1 MGINDLLKLYRHLM
15 IKEQITHFQGKT
27 CAVDMM
33 VWLYRG
39 VYASINNP
47 STGPLNDLYLN
58 FPLKLLSLLKSN
70 NITAICV
77 FDGKNLL
84 AKSSE
89 LLHRKEFKEFNINL
103 SQKTSS
109 SEEKRKIL
117 NRALNVTPK
126 MINTLINVLEN
137 LDQKIIVAPFEAD
150 AQIGFLYKTK
160 QIDFAISE
168 DSDLIPYGVK
178 KIAFKLDQFGNMD
191 FLDLSEENFT
201 NNIKRI
207 DNNENILSNEKEISK
222 FLLNLNQ
229 DKLIKFCV
237 LLGCDY
243 LSSIKG
249 LGVKGCIKLIKE
261 YEDLEIIVKMMKL
274 SGKFFLSENEDSI
287 YIENVNNAISVFY
300 FQIIYDN
307 INKKLKYLTNLDELD
322 YERGKDNIQE
332 LKRKSNLLKTFE
344 KINKNY
350 YGEFFDNYEDY
361 CNGKI
366 DVKTEK
372 KEKEIESK
380 ESVEKYSK
388 RFIDL
393 KLENFEFD
401 KDDLNIIKNELN
413 DIKNNIEKEIKEE
426 EKNIELNENKEE
438 NKIEEKINKNES
450 ENQIKEVNEEYL
462 ENLLGKK
469 RNLEISELLD

>member
-168 DSDLIPYGVK
+168 
-178 KIAFKLDQFGNMD
+178 
-191 FLDLSEENFT
+191 
-201 NNIKRI
+201 
-207 DNNENILSNEKEISK
+207 EIGRAH
-222 FLLNLNQ
+222 
-229 DKLIKFCV
+229 V
-237 LLGCDY
+237 
-243 LSSIKG
+243 
-249 LGVKGCIKLIKE
+249 
-261 YEDLEIIVKMMKL
+261 
-274 SGKFFLSENEDSI
+274 
-287 YIENVNNAISVFY
+287 
-300 FQIIYDN
+300 
-307 INKKLKYLTNLDELD
+307 
-322 YERGKDNIQE
+322 
-332 LKRKSNLLKTFE
+332 
-344 KINKNY
+344 
-350 YGEFFDNYEDY
+350 
-361 CNGKI
+361 
-366 DVKTEK
+366 
-372 KEKEIESK
+372 
-380 ESVEKYSK
+380 
-388 RFIDL
+388 
-393 KLENFEFD
+393 
-401 KDDLNIIKNELN
+401 
-413 DIKNNIEKEIKEE
+413 
-426 EKNIELNENKEE
+426 
-438 NKIEEKINKNES
+438 
-450 ENQIKEVNEEYL
+450 
-462 ENLLGKK
+462 
-469 RNLEISELLD
+469 

>member
-207 DNNENILSNEKEISK
+207 ENNENILSNEKEISK

-237 LLGCDY
+237 LLGC
-243 LSSIKG
+243 
-249 LGVKGCIKLIKE
+249 
-261 YEDLEIIVKMMKL
+261 EDLEIIVKMMKL

-413 DIKNNIEKEIKEE
+413 DIK
-426 EKNIELNENKEE
+426 
-438 NKIEEKINKNES
+438 
-450 ENQIKEVNEEYL
+450 
-462 ENLLGKK
+462 KK
-469 RNLEISELLD
+469 SK

>member
-207 DNNENILSNEKEISK
+207 ENNENISSNEKEISK

-261 YEDLEIIVKMMKL
+261 YEDLEMIFFYQKMKIQFILKML
-274 SGKFFLSENEDSI
+274 IMQLI
-287 YIENVNNAISVFY
+287 YFN
-300 FQIIYDN
+300 
-307 INKKLKYLTNLDELD
+307 LK
-322 YERGKDNIQE
+322 
-332 LKRKSNLLKTFE
+332 
-344 KINKNY
+344 
-350 YGEFFDNYEDY
+350 
-361 CNGKI
+361 
-366 DVKTEK
+366 
-372 KEKEIESK
+372 
-380 ESVEKYSK
+380 
-388 RFIDL
+388 
-393 KLENFEFD
+393 
-401 KDDLNIIKNELN
+401 
-413 DIKNNIEKEIKEE
+413 
-426 EKNIELNENKEE
+426 
-438 NKIEEKINKNES
+438 
-450 ENQIKEVNEEYL
+450 
-462 ENLLGKK
+462 
-469 RNLEISELLD
+469 